1 MFVDAMTL
9 GCKQPRNCHVAR
21 AYQPYSAP
29 QVIKIMSNRNFS
41 MFKKSCLAVAVLSL
55 TACSSTPNNGGFN
68 AGRLGDNLASAGK
81 GTVKAG
87 VRVTKGAASLS
98 ASAID
103 GTAYWLGFGEDRP
116 VNENLAAN
124 NNVPLDEVDLA
135 LLEEDA
141 VLPTDELA
149 EINPVTTETAE
160 LITNDSAD
168 LLTSDPFGGDAD
180 LLDTQESSEPIT
192 VSAGPEALPEADLVA
207 SADLVHEVGS
217 NENLWTI
224 AKRTTGDAN
233 NWHILADINNLA
245 PDAAVHP
252 GQLLTIPA
260 DMVRPD
266 LNTQQAASDVVENQ
280 KLPAESADT
289 AILALDETTP
299 ATPRLKVPEENTVAA
314 ASAITDGRTF
324 ELESGETLWD
334 FSKRT
339 TGDATNWKQIAA
351 MNGFT
356 DEQAVKVYAGQKIVI
371 AENLVR
377 PELSGATPVPAAT
390 DETVVTAEIDE
401 VAADASAAVLAGN
414 NLSDETQPIKIV
426 EAAFKSDSPAAPL
439 TEDTLA
445 ENAEETLDDGT
456 RPSQIMVS
464 GTYYPKAI
472 YNNADFS
479 SSLLMRV
486 SPGTTLQVSRA
497 MGSWFE
503 VETNQGIGYVH
514 QRDVK

>member
-1 MFVDAMTL
+1 M
-9 GCKQPRNCHVAR
+9 
-21 AYQPYSAP
+21 
-29 QVIKIMSNRNFS
+29 
-41 MFKKSCLAVAVLSL
+41 
-55 TACSSTPNNGGFN
+55 
-68 AGRLGDNLASAGK
+68 
-81 GTVKAG
+81 
-87 VRVTKGAASLS
+87 
-98 ASAID
+98 
-103 GTAYWLGFGEDRP
+103 
-116 VNENLAAN
+116 
-124 NNVPLDEVDLA
+124 
-135 LLEEDA
+135 
-141 VLPTDELA
+141 
-149 EINPVTTETAE
+149 
-160 LITNDSAD
+160 
-168 LLTSDPFGGDAD
+168 
-180 LLDTQESSEPIT
+180 
-192 VSAGPEALPEADLVA
+192 
-207 SADLVHEVGS
+207 GS

-280 KLPAESADT
+280 QLPAEQSEA
-289 AILALDETTP
+289 AILALDETTT
-299 ATPRLKVPEENTVAA
+299 ATQRLKVPEENTVAA
-314 ASAITDGRTF
+314 APAITDGRTF

-377 PELSGATPVPAAT
+377 PELSGALPVPVAT
-390 DETVVTAEIDE
+390 DETVATAEIDKT
-401 VAADASAAVLAGN
+401 AADASAAVLAGN

-426 EAAFKSDSPAAPL
+426 EAAFKPDTAAAPL

-445 ENAEETLDDGT
+445 ENAEETLNDGT
-456 RPSQIMVS
+456 LPSQIMVS

>member
-1 MFVDAMTL
+1 
-9 GCKQPRNCHVAR
+9 
-21 AYQPYSAP
+21 
-29 QVIKIMSNRNFS
+29 
-41 MFKKSCLAVAVLSL
+41 
-55 TACSSTPNNGGFN
+55 
-68 AGRLGDNLASAGK
+68 
-81 GTVKAG
+81 
-87 VRVTKGAASLS
+87 
-98 ASAID
+98 
-103 GTAYWLGFGEDRP
+103 
-116 VNENLAAN
+116 
-124 NNVPLDEVDLA
+124 
-135 LLEEDA
+135 
-141 VLPTDELA
+141 
-149 EINPVTTETAE
+149 
-160 LITNDSAD
+160 
-168 LLTSDPFGGDAD
+168 
-180 LLDTQESSEPIT
+180 
-192 VSAGPEALPEADLVA
+192 
-207 SADLVHEVGS
+207 
-217 NENLWTI
+217 
-224 AKRTTGDAN
+224 
-233 NWHILADINNLA
+233 
-245 PDAAVHP
+245 
-252 GQLLTIPA
+252 
-260 DMVRPD
+260 MVRPD

-377 PELSGATPVPAAT
+377 PELSGATPVLAAT

-456 RPSQIMVS
+456 RPSQVMVS
-464 GTYYPKAI
+464 GTYYPKSI

>member
-1 MFVDAMTL
+1 
-9 GCKQPRNCHVAR
+9 
-21 AYQPYSAP
+21 
-29 QVIKIMSNRNFS
+29 

-55 TACSSTPNNGGFN
+55 TACSSTPNTGGFD

-81 GTVKAG
+81 GTAKAG
-87 VRVTKGAASLS
+87 VRLTKGAATLS
-98 ASAID
+98 ASAIN

-116 VNENLAAN
+116 ADRNLTAGT
-124 NNVPLDEVDLA
+124 NVPMDEVDLA

-141 VLPTDELA
+141 ALPTDDLA
-149 EINPVTTETAE
+149 EINPVTIETAE
-160 LITNDSAD
+160 LINYESAD
-168 LLTSDPFGGDAD
+168 LLDSDPLSGDAD
-180 LLDTQESSEPIT
+180 LLNTRESSEPIAVNVET
-192 VSAGPEALPEADLVA
+192 DVQPEADLVA

-217 NENLWTI
+217 EENLWTI

-260 DMVRPD
+260 DMVRPE
-266 LNTQQAASDVVENQ
+266 LSTQQAASDVVDTQ
-280 KLPAESADT
+280 KLPAESLET
-289 AILALDETTP
+289 EILALDEATP
-299 ATPRLKVPEENTVAA
+299 ATPRLKVPEENAVAA
-314 ASAITDGRTF
+314 APAITDGMTF

-356 DEQAVKVYAGQKIVI
+356 EEQAVKVYAGQKIVI

-377 PELSGATPVPAAT
+377 PELSGAMPVPALT
-390 DETVVTAEIDE
+390 DETIASADTDKK
-401 VAADASAAVLAGN
+401 AADASAAVLAGN
-414 NLSDETQPIKIV
+414 NLDDETQPIKIV
-426 EAAFKSDSPAAPL
+426 EAAFKSDQADAPL

-445 ENAEETLDDGT
+445 ENAEKTLSDGT
-456 RPSQIMVS
+456 LPSQIMVS

>member
-1 MFVDAMTL
+1 
-9 GCKQPRNCHVAR
+9 
-21 AYQPYSAP
+21 
-29 QVIKIMSNRNFS
+29 MSNRNSS

-55 TACSSTPNNGGFN
+55 TACSSTPRIGEFD
-68 AGRLGDNLASAGK
+68 AGRLGENLAAAGK
-81 GTVKAG
+81 GTVNAG
-87 VRVTKGAASLS
+87 VRVGKGAVNLS
-98 ASAID
+98 ARAID
-103 GTAYWLGFGEDRP
+103 ETAYWLGFGDDRP
-116 VNENLAAN
+116 GDASLPGGTDGA
-124 NNVPLDEVDLA
+124 LDEVDIA
-135 LLEEDA
+135 LMEEDA
-141 VLPTDELA
+141 ILPTGELA
-149 EINPVTTETAE
+149 EITPVTIESAE

-168 LLTSDPFGGDAD
+168 LLKSDPLSGDAD
-180 LLDTQESSEPIT
+180 LLDTQESIEPVT
-192 VSAGPEALPEADLVA
+192 VVAEAAETDVLPAEDLVA
-207 SADLVHEVGS
+207 SADLIHEVGS
-217 NENLWTI
+217 DENLWTI

-245 PDAAVHP
+245 PDAGVHP

-260 DMVRPD
+260 DMVRPE
-266 LNTQQAASDVVENQ
+266 LSNQPAATQQAASDVVDTQ
-280 KLPAESADT
+280 KLPAESDADT
-289 AILALDETTP
+289 LALDEAAP

-314 ASAITDGRTF
+314 APAITDGMTF

-339 TGDATNWKQIAA
+339 TGDATNWKQIAE

-356 DEQAVKVYAGQKIVI
+356 EEQAVKVWAGQKII
-371 AENLVR
+371 ISENLVR
-377 PELSGATPVPAAT
+377 PELSGAMPVPA
-390 DETVVTAEIDE
+390 TAEESAVVAETDKT
-401 VAADASAAVLAGN
+401 AADASAAVLAGN

-426 EAAFKSDSPAAPL
+426 EAAFKADPAAAPL

-445 ENAEETLDDGT
+445 ANAEETLNDGT
-456 RPSQIMVS
+456 LPSQIMVS